1 MSIFDQPIKTQIH
14 LTCGGSQLTD
24 DNNHFIR
31 RMFRCWLDGS
41 YNGAFSYRTHCEFV
55 KLNYQSHERM
65 RAFVI
70 NQFCRYIARD
80 FHCSTSHAQKCLVA
94 CMTTDQLNTLNDALI
109 EDAKDL
115 VADYIEEQTK
125 GSEEE

>member
-24 DNNHFIR
+24 HNNNFIR

-41 YNGAFSYRTHCEFV
+41 YNGAISYRTHCEFV

-80 FHCSTSHAQKCLVA
+80 FHCSTGHAQKCLVA

>member
-1 MSIFDQPIKTQIH
+1 VSIYDYSIKIQIG
-14 LTCGGSQLTD
+14 LTCGGTQLTD
-24 DNNHFIR
+24 NSNHHIR

-41 YNGAFSYRTHCEFV
+41 YNGEESYRTHCEFV
-55 KLNYQSHERM
+55 KLNHQSYMRM
-65 RAFVI
+65 RSFVI

-80 FHCSTSHAQKCLVA
+80 FHCSTGHAQKCLVD
-94 CMTTDQLNTLNDALI
+94 CMTTDQLNALNDALI

>member
-1 MSIFDQPIKTQIH
+1 
-14 LTCGGSQLTD
+14 
-24 DNNHFIR
+24 
-31 RMFRCWLDGS
+31 
-41 YNGAFSYRTHCEFV
+41 
-55 KLNYQSHERM
+55 M
-65 RAFVI
+65 RSFVI

-80 FHCSTSHAQKCLVA
+80 FHCSTGHAQKCLVD
-94 CMTTDQLNTLNDALI
+94 CMTTDQLNALNDALI

>member
-1 MSIFDQPIKTQIH
+1 MSTLDSIKTQIH
-14 LTCGGSQLTD
+14 NTCGGTQLTD
-24 DNNHFIR
+24 DTDHFVR

-41 YNGAFSYRTHCEFV
+41 YNGEESYKTHCYFV
-55 KLNYQSHERM
+55 KVNHQSFMVM
-65 RAFVI
+65 RSFVI
-70 NQFCRYIARD
+70 NQFSRYIARE
-80 FHCSTSHAQKCLVA
+80 FHCSTGHAQKCLVA
-94 CMTTDQLNTLNDALI
+94 CMTTDQLNALNIELI